1 MRYVQL
7 RAFHNVALFGGF
19 SRAASA
25 LHLTQPAISDQVR
38 KLEQEHDV
46 LLFNRAKKQ
55 ISLTEQGK
63 KLFEIT
69 KRMFEIEQQASEL
82 LSQTRALNAG
92 TLRIIVDSA
101 FHIMALLNLF
111 REKYPAIK
119 IEMRSGN
126 SRDVIEA
133 LNSYGADIG
142 VLATQSLQD
151 SLVTVPLGSTQ
162 IVAFASRKNP
172 LVNVDKISL
181 KQLAQLPLV
190 LREEGSRTRQK
201 LEACFAGA
209 GIPLVPAIVADSREA
224 VREIVATGEAIGFVS
239 HAEFG
244 EDGRLFSMAITGP
257 KKYLTGLSMNEAIAC
272 LRDRKESRLI
282 RTFMN
287 LAEANPY

>member
-55 ISLTEQGK
+55 VSLTAQGE

-133 LNSYGADIG
+133 LDTYEADIG

-151 SLVTVPLGSTQ
+151 SLVTIPLGATQ
-162 IVAFASRKNP
+162 IIAFASRKNA
-172 LVNVDKISL
+172 LLGTDKISL
-181 KQLAQLPLV
+181 KQLAKLPLV
-190 LREEGSRTRQK
+190 LREDGSRTRQK
-201 LEACFAGA
+201 LEASFASA
-209 GIPLVPAIVADSREA
+209 GIPLIPAIVADSREA

-244 EDGRLFSMAITGP
+244 EDDRLFSMTITGP
-257 KKYLTGLSMNEAIAC
+257 KKHLADLSMNEAIAC
-272 LRDRKESRLI
+272 LKDRKDSRLI

-287 LAEANPY
+287 LAEANLH